1 MSENHRP
8 GIVFVKKL
16 LADGQACAKC
26 RDIERRLHADGLM
39 DRVDETLVAREDDPA
54 SPGTVLATRH
64 AVARAPFF
72 VIRHPDGGEQ
82 IIESY
87 LAFKRWFS
95 AGESSAG
102 DLADAVD
109 RHPDLAF
116 I

>member
-26 RDIERRLHADGLM
+26 GDIERRLYAEGLM
-39 DRVDETLVAREDDPA
+39 EQVDETLVAREDDPA
-54 SPGTVLATRH
+54 SPGAVLAARH
-64 AVARAPFF
+64 AVTRAPFF
-72 VIRHPDGGEQ
+72 VIRHPDGSEQ
-82 IIESY
+82 VIESY
-87 LAFKRWFS
+87 LAFKKWLTTS
-95 AGESSAG
+95 ESTAA
-102 DLADAVD
+102 DLKDAVD